1 MASGTVIKSAS
12 FAMNLTK
19 TSWYGGY
26 GVKIASAGTVKAGVN
41 KTKVEVLLNAA
52 DLTYTSDASDATADV
67 NVADVTK
74 GAKVFCNSA
83 FNETEVLL
91 SGEER
96 DLARL
101 PMRNWLL
108 LP

>member
-74 GAKVFCNSA
+74 GAKVFAIPLSTRRKCFYPGKSA
-83 FNETEVLL
+83 I
-91 SGEER
+91 SPS
-96 DLARL
+96 